1 MTDLGKAAH
10 AEWKAQPE
18 RGTGFMLRFVL
29 GMVRMLGRDATL
41 WLALPP
47 TTLYFLLTSGEARRA
62 SRQYLTRVF
71 GRPATLWQV
80 ARHIWTFASTILD
93 RMLMAIGGFHG
104 IELVEHRDE
113 AERNRT
119 YSPGRGS
126 LLFVSHLGSFEAL
139 RAVGVER
146 APMKFLVD
154 REHSR
159 LLMKTLGQLKPDL
172 AANLIDTGQP
182 GPALVLAVRQALDE
196 GFRVGVMVDRHRP
209 GEKTVAVPFLG
220 SDARFPVGP
229 WALAA
234 ALQARIMLAFCV
246 FRGGKRYEGHF
257 ELFEEK
263 LALPRGARE
272 AGIEA
277 LVRRYAARLEHHAR
291 SAPYNWFNFYDFWK

>member
-1 MTDLGKAAH
+1 MTETDRATQP
-10 AEWKAQPE
+10 EWKNQPE
-18 RGTGFMLRFVL
+18 RGTSFMLRFVL
-29 GMVRMLGRDATL
+29 GMVRLLGRGATL

-47 TTLYFLLTSGEARRA
+47 TTLYFLLTAREARQA
-62 SRQYLTRVF
+62 SRQYLSRVL
-71 GRPATLWQV
+71 GCPATLWQV

-93 RMLMAIGGFHG
+93 RMLMAVGGFQG

-119 YSPGRGS
+119 YGPGRGS
-126 LLFVSHLGSFEAL
+126 LLFVSHFGSFEAL
-139 RAVGVER
+139 RAVGEER

-182 GPALVLAVRQALDE
+182 GPALALAVRQALDE
-196 GFRVGVMVDRHRP
+196 GFRVGIMVDRYKP

-291 SAPYNWFNFYDFWK
+291 NAPYNWFNFYDFWK